1 MAPQLGA
8 VANQAVPANNAGT
21 PASPKLAK
29 AAREFEAILL
39 QGWLEKMNQSFA
51 GLEKSQDPAHD
62 TLSSLGTQAI
72 AGALAARGG
81 IGIGNMILHQLQARS
96 SATDTSR
103 EPQPGIGAQP
113 GSANGPGIAKSGFQT
128 DRGKTLKVSH
138 ELPITKLQ
146 GNTWD
151 EVPR

>member
-1 MAPQLGA
+1 MAAQLGA
-8 VANQAVPANNAGT
+8 VANQAVPANNAGA

-81 IGIGNMILHQLQARS
+81 IGIGNMILHQLQARN
-96 SATDTSR
+96 AAAGTT
-103 EPQPGIGAQP
+103 GGAQP
-113 GSANGPGIAKSGFQT
+113 SVGPDPASAYGAGIAGSLEPTG
-128 DRGKTLKVSH
+128 
-138 ELPITKLQ
+138 TKH
-146 GNTWD
+146 
-151 EVPR
+151 

>member
-1 MAPQLGA
+1 MAQLGA
-8 VANQAVPANNAGT
+8 VANQAVAANNAGA
-21 PASPKLAK
+21 PPLPKLAK

-81 IGIGNMILHQLQARS
+81 IGIGNMILHQLQAKS
-96 SATDTSR
+96 SATESTGK
-103 EPQPGIGAQP
+103 PQASLGADP
-113 GSANGPGIAKSGFQT
+113 ASANGPGIANSGLQT
-128 DRGKTLKVSH
+128 NRGKTLKVSH
-138 ELPITKLQ
+138 QLPITELQ

>member
-1 MAPQLGA
+1 MAQLGA
-8 VANQAVPANNAGT
+8 VANQAVAANNAGA
-21 PASPKLAK
+21 PPSPKLAK

-39 QGWLEKMNQSFA
+39 QGWMEKMNQSFA

-81 IGIGNMILHQLQARS
+81 IGIGNMILHQLQAKS
-96 SATDTSR
+96 SAADTAG
-103 EPQPGIGAQP
+103 EQVGVGIAP
-113 GSANGPGIAKSGFQT
+113 GSANGPGIAAGGLQT
-128 DRGKTLKVSH
+128 NRVKTLKVSH
-138 ELPITKLQ
+138 QLPITELQ